1 MRTEPRPRV
10 TRTKFGEDRTRNFQN
25 MFADKHTNRQS
36 DTVVAKLRLPYT
48 GAGGGRSN
56 NRPLLVEQRCSRKYS
71 DILACQ

>member
-1 MRTEPRPRV
+1 MTSKQDVHTESQAAVLMRTEPRPRV

-48 GAGGGRSN
+48 GAGGA
-56 NRPLLVEQRCSRKYS
+56 E
-71 DILACQ
+71 